1 MLRLATVDAWAAV
14 RRSGHGPLRAVFTPT
29 GELDALPAK
38 LARRVAARLGAHHVD
53 RKRLEDPCPAH
64 VRRAEAGAD
73 GRSRTLDGPLRAVC
87 YDRGMAATDVLT
99 EILRLP
105 AEQRAKL
112 ALELIRSLNDGRDAD
127 AAAAWDD
134 EIERR
139 AAEVEAGTAETITLD
154 EYRAHVRARRA
165 ARAPR

>member
-1 MLRLATVDAWAAV
+1 MKSSAGRVE
-14 RRSGHGPLRAVFTPT
+14 RRRFRDV
-29 GELDALPAK
+29 
-38 LARRVAARLGAHHVD
+38 AR
-53 RKRLEDPCPAH
+53 
-64 VRRAEAGAD
+64 
-73 GRSRTLDGPLRAVC
+73 RAVC
-87 YDRGMAATDVLT
+87 YDGDMAATDVLT
-99 EILRLP
+99 QILRLP

-112 ALELIRSLNDGRDAD
+112 ALELIRSLDDEGDAD

-139 AAEVEAGTAETITLD
+139 AAEVEAGTAETMTLD